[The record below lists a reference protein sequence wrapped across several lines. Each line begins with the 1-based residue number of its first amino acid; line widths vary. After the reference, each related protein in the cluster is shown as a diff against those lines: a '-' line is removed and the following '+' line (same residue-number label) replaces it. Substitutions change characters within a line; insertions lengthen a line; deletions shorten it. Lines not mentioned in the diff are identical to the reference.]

1 MPDGSGAID
10 GSMSGLARAAG
21 GVGDWLSALGGSAAS
36 LTQRD
41 LERYPERS
49 FVAGWRV
56 EVEVNGGAHRLDLLL
71 PPGFPWQPPRVALVD
86 PPPFLTWPHVEV
98 DALLCLAPNTL
109 TIDPDDPAGV
119 VAVTLQSARELIG
132 HLLKDDFGPEFRDEF
147 LTYWS
152 FAAHKNGPSIAS
164 LVRAAPPTRAIHVWR
179 GSNAYVLGESPE
191 QLRAWLPNVFGG
203 KADGYK
209 IHEAPFLW
217 IDTPLVPS
225 EYPTTGHDL
234 RALAARADGGS
245 QLLANIARE
254 TPDKIVAMMG
264 FQTANGPALAAAVVA
279 APVAPKHGAR
289 DPLLKGYRPGTVP
302 EDILMARYFGGGK
315 LMRRPVERADAE
327 WVHGRGQDPRSAVLR
342 QATVIVIGCGS
353 VGAPIAIALAQAG
366 IGSLVLVDFESL
378 TWANVG
384 RHPLGAA
391 AVGRNKAK
399 SLAQK
404 LRSDFPHLT
413 VQHHEVDVDTMVRK
427 HADVLE
433 SSNLIVS
440 ATGSW
445 AGDGRLET
453 WRVETDH
460 RAPVVYAWTEAHAC
474 AGHAVRVGRD
484 GGCLRCGFDRT
495 GLPNFQVT
503 AWPNGSLRTEPAC
516 GAIYQPYGPVELGFI
531 NSLAAELS
539 LEAVLGETIAPAH
552 RVWVAPA
559 GRLSRL
565 GGTWAETWQRD
576 PAFRNEGGFVLERTW
591 PAAACPGCKVALAA

>member
-1 MPDGSGAID
+1 MARPKQAEQSLCLDRRQLLMTAAAIT
-10 GSMSGLARAAG
+10 A
-21 GVGDWLSALGGSAAS
+21 VGSANPPYIA
-36 LTQRD
+36 QRD
-41 LERYPERS
+41 VC
-49 FVAGWRV
+49 VAGERW
-56 EVEVNGGAHRLDLLL
+56 GIGAGLLTRT
-71 PPGFPWQPPRVALVD
+71 PRG
-86 PPPFLTWPHVEV
+86 
-98 DALLCLAPNTL
+98 LLCLAPNTL

-119 VAVTLQSARELIG
+119 VAVTLQSARDLIG
-132 HLLKDDFGPEFRDEF
+132 HLLKDDIGPEFRDEF

-152 FAAHKNGPSIAS
+152 FAAHKSGPSIAS
-164 LVRAAPPTRAIHVWR
+164 LVKAAPPTRAVYVWR
-179 GSNAYVLGESPE
+179 GTGAYVLGESPE
-191 QLRAWLPNVFGG
+191 QLRAWLANLFGG

-217 IDTPLVPS
+217 INTPLVPS
-225 EYPTTGHDL
+225 EYPATGHDL
-234 RALAARADGGS
+234 RALATKADGGP
-245 QLLANIARE
+245 QLLTNIARE

-264 FQTANGPALAAAVVA
+264 FHTANGPALAAAVLA
-279 APVAPKHGAR
+279 APVAPKHGTR

-302 EDILMARYFGGGK
+302 DDILTARYFGGGK

-327 WVHGRGQDPRSAVLR
+327 WIHGRGQDPRSAALR

-353 VGAPIAIALAQAG
+353 VGAPIAIALAQAR
-366 IGSLVLVDFESL
+366 IGRLVLVDFESL

-399 SLAQK
+399 SLAKK
-404 LRSDFPHLT
+404 LQWDFPHLT
-413 VQHHEVDVDTMVRK
+413 VEHHEVDVDTMVRK
-427 HADVLE
+427 HPHVFE

-445 AGDGRLET
+445 AGDGRLEA

-474 AGHAVRVGRD
+474 AGHAVLVGRD

-516 GAIYQPYGPVELGFI
+516 GAVYQPYGPVELGFI
-531 NSLAAELS
+531 NSLAAELA
-539 LEAVLGETIAPAH
+539 LEALLGETIAPAH

-565 GGTWAETWQRD
+565 GGTWTETWQRD
-576 PAFRNEGGFVLERTW
+576 LAFRNQGGFVLERTW
-591 PAAACPGCKVALAA
+591 PAAACPGCKEALAA